1 MNRWFMSRIGK
12 KIIWSYLIIVM
23 LTVVI
28 SMSIVR
34 TDFEKNLNERIKK
47 DLSNDA
53 LNISR
58 QIEEDRAIFQDLYNY
73 NVDGDVRDLFPSD
86 AAFKYSVRFAPTN
99 IFITNKDKVILYTS
113 WKDDDRNLIDFIK
126 SEEIRA
132 EYFMAE
138 SSIKD
143 PNNQIIGYV
152 LTIAKKEDVTTI
164 NSMVREASMLGMA
177 MSIAVAVFLAFIFE
191 SNITG
196 PIKKLRKNVQ
206 NFKIDDPQN
215 IKWEIINS
223 NDEIADLNRDFQ
235 LMTKDLIK
243 YDRQQREFFQNSSH
257 ELKTPLMSIRSYA
270 EAIKDGI
277 VGEEK
282 IDEFLDIIIDES
294 NKLAETVNSI
304 MYMTKLDGD
313 SDNGLNELS
322 LSEFIDELMM
332 RFTQVALE
340 NNLEIVNNIDKDI
353 RIKTREDHL
362 YRIFSNLILNAIRYA
377 KKYIYIESRIDSLRP
392 DYIEIKIFDDGEGF
406 DPDDI
411 PRVFDRFFKGE
422 KGISGLGL
430 SIVKSTVQIY
440 GGEVEAYNIEGLGAC
455 IKIILPIKS
464 SNLV

>member
-1 MNRWFMSRIGK
+1 MSRIGK

-34 TDFEKNLNERIKK
+34 TDFERNLNERIKK

-215 IKWEIINS
+215 IKWKIINS

-392 DYIEIKIFDDGEGF
+392 DYIEIKVFDDGEGF

>member
-1 MNRWFMSRIGK
+1 MSRIGK